1 MKKHLLFLLLT
12 CTVGFSTFHADAQF
26 RRIPGIVTD
35 SFKLKYPDAVS
46 VTWEDGITSFKASF
60 TLNNE
65 KYISRYS
72 SKGEW
77 QSSEKKIPFENV
89 PAPVKD
95 GLSKSKYTGD
105 WKTGAVTARY
115 LPGDIIQYNIVVF
128 KGDLQRKNLLFNSD
142 GQLLKDNTT
151 L

>member
-1 MKKHLLFLLLT
+1 MKKNVFFLLFT
-12 CTVGFSTFHADAQF
+12 CAVFFAVNHADAQF

-35 SFKLKYPDAVS
+35 SFKLKYPDAKTVE
-46 VTWEDGITSFKASF
+46 WEDGITSFKASF

-65 KYISRYS
+65 KYKSWYS

-77 QSSEKKIPFENV
+77 QSSEKKLPFEEV
-89 PAPVKD
+89 PASVRD

-105 WKTGAVTARY
+105 WKTGTVTVRY
-115 LPGDIIQYNIVVF
+115 LPGGVIQYNIVVY

-142 GQLLKDNTT
+142 GQLLKDSTT

>member
-1 MKKHLLFLLLT
+1 MKKSLFFLLFAGAFFLAVLP
-12 CTVGFSTFHADAQF
+12 AEAQF
-26 RRIPGIVTD
+26 RRIPGVVTD
-35 SFKLKYPDAVS
+35 SFKLKYPDAKS

-65 KYISRYS
+65 KYISKYS

-77 QSSEKKIPFENV
+77 QTSEKKIPFENV
-89 PAPVKD
+89 PGSVKD

-105 WKTGAVTARY
+105 WKAGTVTVRY
-115 LPGDIIQYNIVVF
+115 LPADVIQYNIQVY

>member
-1 MKKHLLFLLLT
+1 MKKSLLFLLLT
-12 CTVGFSTFHADAQF
+12 GVFFLTVLPADAQF

-35 SFKLKYPDAVS
+35 SFKLKYPDAQT
-46 VTWEDGITSFKASF
+46 VTWEDGITAFKASF
-60 TLNNE
+60 ILNNE
-65 KYISRYS
+65 RYISKYS

-77 QSSEKKIPFENV
+77 QSSEKKIPFEAV
-89 PAPVKD
+89 PGSVKD

-105 WKTGAVTARY
+105 WKTGNVTVRY
-115 LPGDIIQYNIVVF
+115 LPGEVTQYNIVVF

-142 GQLLKDNTT
+142 GQLLKDTTT